1 MLLSNIFNIDVND
14 GGIKIGNIPIP
25 IAGLVTFGTKV
36 LKAGLII
43 FTMFILMKIL
53 WKIIDKWSEKQ
64 GNMRLSL
71 EENMSKT
78 VAVIMKSVLRYFIY
92 FIGAMT
98 IFTEF
103 FGTISLTMAGIG
115 GVALGFGSQNLVKDI
130 INGFFI
136 LFEGQYVVGD
146 HIEVDT
152 KIGVVESIELRVTR
166 IRDFNGAL
174 HIIPNGSITRV
185 TNHSKGPKRI
195 QVDVNIAYSEDIERT
210 IEVINGVCDN
220 FAKDNEDIE
229 EKPKVAGVTELG
241 VNGVNI
247 RIAGKAK
254 PLTQW
259 AQENELRKMIK
270 LELDKANIEI
280 PYSKFN
286 VISEKDIN
294 Q

>member
-1 MLLSNIFNIDVND
+1 MLLSKIFNFDVSN
-14 GGIKIGNIPIP
+14 GVIKIGNIPIP
-25 IAGLVTFGTKV
+25 IESIINFGQKILKV
-36 LKAGLII
+36 ILII
-43 FTMFILMKIL
+43 FVMYIVMKIL
-53 WKIIDKWSEKQ
+53 WKIIDKWSENQ
-64 GNMRLSL
+64 GNLRISL
-71 EENMSKT
+71 DENMSKT

-92 FIGAMT
+92 FIGLMS

-103 FGTISLTMAGIG
+103 FNTISVTLAGIG
-115 GVALGFGSQNLVKDI
+115 GVALGFGSQSLVKDI

-146 HIEVDT
+146 HIEIDT
-152 KIGVVESIELRVTR
+152 KIGIVESIELRVTR

-195 QVDVNIAYSEDIERT
+195 QVDINIAYEEDIESA

-220 FAKDNEDIE
+220 FAMENEDIE
-229 EKPKVAGVTELG
+229 EKPKVSGVTELG
-241 VNGVNI
+241 INGVNI
-247 RIAGKAK
+247 RVVGKAK

-259 AQENELRKMIK
+259 AQENELRKLIK
-270 LELDKANIEI
+270 LELDKANITI
-280 PYSKFN
+280 PYSKLKYA
-286 VISEKDIN
+286 SEKEIN

>member
-36 LKAGLII
+36 LKAALII

-220 FAKDNEDIE
+220 FAKDNDDIE

>member
-36 LKAGLII
+36 LKAALII

-53 WKIIDKWSEKQ
+53 WKVIDKWAEKQ

-71 EENMSKT
+71 DENMSKT
-78 VAVIMKSVLRYFIY
+78 VAVIMKSILRYFIY
-92 FIGAMT
+92 FVGIMA

-103 FGTISLTMAGIG
+103 FGTISVTMAGIG

>member
-1 MLLSNIFNIDVND
+1 MLLSNIFDFDLSD

-25 IAGLVTFGTKV
+25 IQGFISFGEKI
-36 LKAGLII
+36 LKAIFII
-43 FTMFILMKIL
+43 LTMYVVMKVV
-53 WKIIDKWSEKQ
+53 WKLIDKWSEKQ
-64 GNMRLSL
+64 GNLRLSL
-71 EENMSKT
+71 DENMSKT
-78 VAVIMKSVLRYFIY
+78 IAVIMKSVLRYFIY
-92 FIGAMT
+92 FIGAMA

-103 FGTISLTMAGIG
+103 FGTISVTLAGMG
-115 GVALGFGSQNLVKDI
+115 GVALGFGAQNLVKDI

-146 HIEVDT
+146 HIEIDT
-152 KIGVVESIELRVTR
+152 KIGIVESIELRVTR

-195 QVDVNIAYSEDIERT
+195 QVDINIAYSEDIERT
-210 IEVINGVCDN
+210 MEVINGVCDI

-229 EKPKVAGVTELG
+229 EKPKVSGVTELG

-247 RIAGKAK
+247 RVVGKAK

-280 PYSKFN
+280 PYSKINF
-286 VISEKDIN
+286 IPEKEIR